1 MTIWDRLHESAT
13 AAWIAR
19 VIASD
24 EVAHAWLLLGP
35 RGSGKRLTAQAM
47 AAALNCR
54 VAPGT
59 GCGDCST
66 CLRTLR
72 RRYPDVHHVVPEG
85 PLIPVDVIR
94 ESVIPEAA
102 RSPFEG
108 RRKVFI
114 IEEADRMNDH
124 AQNSLLK
131 TLEEPQPDTVFIL
144 ITDKEEDLLETIR
157 SRCRVVRLEAVSE
170 DRIVQMLLSEGVS
183 ESDAR
188 LAARLS
194 DGDVEHA
201 RSVALD
207 AAAATR
213 RRLWIGIPGRLVSTV
228 DALDAAEE
236 VLAEA
241 RSAVREREALQKAEV
256 VELAEAMGE
265 GRGTAAARNA
275 LAKRHKRELRRV
287 EEEVLGEALQSLAS
301 FYRDVLVVRSGGADS
316 VVNVDLMDQLG
327 WWMQSGGIEDAALV
341 RIMERC
347 AEARAAL
354 GRNANQL
361 LVLESTMLEIL
372 KLAPAPTQPV
382 LSA

>member
-19 VIASD
+19 VVSSD

-35 RGSGKRLTAQAM
+35 PGSGKRLTAQAM
-47 AAALNCR
+47 AAALNCPE
-54 VAPGT
+54 APGT
-59 GCGDCST
+59 GCGECST

-72 RRYPDVHHVVPEG
+72 RRHPDVHHVVPEG

-114 IEEADRMNDH
+114 IEEADRMNDP
-124 AQNSLLK
+124 AQNALLK

-170 DRIVQMLLSEGVS
+170 ERIVQMLRSEGVS
-183 ESDAR
+183 ESEAH

-194 DGDVEHA
+194 DGDVERA
-201 RSVALD
+201 RAIALD
-207 AAAATR
+207 DATVAR
-213 RRLWIGIPGRLVSTV
+213 RRLWTGIPGRLVSAV

-241 RSAVREREALQKAEV
+241 RSAVREREAAQKTQI

-301 FYRDVLVVRSGGADS
+301 FYRDVLVVRAGGADS
-316 VVNVDLMDQLG
+316 VVNVDLTDQLN
-327 WWMQSGGIEDAALV
+327 WWAASGGMDDAALV
-341 RIMERC
+341 RVMEHC
-347 AEARAAL
+347 AETRAAL

-361 LVLESTMLEIL
+361 LALESTLLQIH
-372 KLAPAPTQPV
+372 KLIPAQHI
-382 LSA
+382 LSAQ

>member
-1 MTIWDRLHESAT
+1 MTIWDSLHESAT

-19 VIASD
+19 VISSD

-35 RGSGKRLTAQAM
+35 RGSGKRITAQAM
-47 AAALNCR
+47 AAALNCP

-59 GCGDCST
+59 GCGECST

-72 RRYPDVHHVVPEG
+72 RRHPDVHHIVPEG

-114 IEEADRMNDH
+114 IEEADRMNDP
-124 AQNSLLK
+124 AQNALLK

-144 ITDKEEDLLETIR
+144 ISDKEEDLLETIR

-170 DRIVQMLLSEGVS
+170 ERIVQMLQAEGVS

-194 DGDVEHA
+194 EGDVEHA
-201 RSVALD
+201 RGVALD
-207 AAAATR
+207 EAAAAR
-213 RRLWIGIPGRLVSTV
+213 RNLWTGIPARLLSVV

-241 RSAVREREALQKAEV
+241 RGAVREREALQKAEV
-256 VELAEAMGE
+256 IELAEAMGE

-301 FYRDVLVVRSGGADS
+301 FYRDVLVLRAGGAGS

-327 WWMQSGGIEDAALV
+327 WWANSGLDDSALV

-361 LVLESTMLEIL
+361 LALESTMLEIL
-372 KLAPAPTQPV
+372 KLAPAPTQSV